1 MDNEKKRLSRL
12 AAILTQLQSRRL
24 ITASSLA
31 AKHKVS
37 IRTIYRD
44 IKALEESGVPVL
56 TEEGKGYSIMEGYHI
71 PPVMFTEREAF
82 ALITI
87 EQIILK
93 HKDASLVKEFTEAIT
108 KIKSVLRDYSKDKV
122 ELLEQR
128 MFIGKNFEKK
138 TTSQSLIDIQFAIVG
153 YQLIK
158 IVYETA
164 GNPASERLVE
174 PFLLYHN
181 QEENWMLVA
190 YCRLR
195 KDFRTFRL
203 DRMKKIQVL
212 DETFPP
218 HNLTIQQYCKK
229 YLKIS
234 DNP

>member
-12 AAILTQLQSRRL
+12 AAILTQLQSKRL
-24 ITASSLA
+24 VTAGFLA

-44 IKALEESGVPVL
+44 IRALEESGVPVL
-56 TEEGKGYSIMEGYHI
+56 TEDGKGYSIMEGYHI

-108 KIKSVLRDYSKDKV
+108 KIKSVFRSYSKDKV

-128 MFIGKNFEKK
+128 MFIGKNFDKK
-138 TTSQSLIDIQFAIVG
+138 TTSHSLIDIQFAVTG

-158 IVYETA
+158 IAYEA
-164 GNPASERLVE
+164 PGNTVSERLIE

-181 QEENWMLVA
+181 EEENWMLVA

-195 KDFRTFRL
+195 NNFRTFRL

-218 HNLTIQQYCKK
+218 HNLTVQQYCKK
-229 YLKIS
+229 YLQSS